1 MEEETTTAFN
11 KAKEALAKATLLNH
25 PKPSSPTSITTDA
38 SDIAVGAVLQQFV
51 DGVWCPISY
60 FSKKLQPSET
70 QYSTFDRELL
80 AVYLSIKHFRH
91 FVEGRDFHIRTDQKP
106 LTFAM
111 GTRPDRQS
119 PRQSRQL
126 DFISQFTSD
135 IRYVK
140 GSENTAADALSR
152 ITINSASSTID
163 FQAIA
168 LAQQSSLAFK
178 QILLLSTFV
187 PFHYHL
193 LIICDMSSSCPRPYI
208 PESFRR
214 SVFDSLHGLSHPGI
228 RATQKLLTSRLIWPS
243 INTDVRKWT
252 RTCLQCQRS
261 KVHRHNT
268 APLATFTTPDNRFDM
283 PCWTSSSF
291 TRLHVHPYLHR

>member
-1 MEEETTTAFN
+1 MVYG
-11 KAKEALAKATLLNH
+11 ALR
-25 PKPSSPTSITTDA
+25 
-38 SDIAVGAVLQQFV
+38 
-51 DGVWCPISY
+51 ISY

-70 QYSTFDRELL
+70 QYSTFGWELL

-91 FVEGRDFHIRTDQKP
+91 FVKGRDFHIRTDHKP

-119 PRQSRQL
+119 PRQTRQL
-126 DFISQFTSD
+126 NFISQFTSD

-152 ITINSASSTID
+152 ININSASSTIN

-168 LAQQSSLAFK
+168 LAQQNDPELSRLQADPTSLNLRP
-178 QILLLSTFV
+178 IPLPSTDAT
-187 PFHYHL
+187 L
-193 LIICDMSSSCPRPYI
+193 ICDMSTSRPRPYI

-228 RATQKLLTSRLIWPS
+228 RATQKLLTS
-243 INTDVRKWT
+243 
-252 RTCLQCQRS
+252 
-261 KVHRHNT
+261 
-268 APLATFTTPDNRFDM
+268 
-283 PCWTSSSF
+283 
-291 TRLHVHPYLHR
+291 

>member
-1 MEEETTTAFN
+1 MDSKAEVVRQFLQPSSAQKLREFLGLINFYHRFIPHCAYILHPLHTLLAAARPSQELLWIEETTAAFN
-11 KAKEALAKATLLNH
+11 KAKEALANATLLNH
-25 PKPSSPTSITTDA
+25 PKPSAPTSITTDA

-51 DGVWCPISY
+51 DGVWCPTYILL
-60 FSKKLQPSET
+60 LQPSET
-70 QYSTFDRELL
+70 QYSTSGWELL

-91 FVEGRDFHIRTDQKP
+91 FVEGCDFHIRTDHKP

-119 PRQSRQL
+119 PRQTRQL

-168 LAQQSSLAFK
+168 LAQQN
-178 QILLLSTFV
+178 
-187 PFHYHL
+187 
-193 LIICDMSSSCPRPYI
+193 D
-208 PESFRR
+208 PE
-214 SVFDSLHGLSHPGI
+214 L
-228 RATQKLLTSRLIWPS
+228 SRLQANPTSLNLRPIPLPS
-243 INTDVRKWT
+243 THLR
-252 RTCLQCQRS
+252 
-261 KVHRHNT
+261 
-268 APLATFTTPDNRFDM
+268 
-283 PCWTSSSF
+283 
-291 TRLHVHPYLHR
+291 HVH